1 MTKEAQELMDI
12 RRAYL
17 LAKALN
23 TQYTFIRE
31 FVTPELRKAINE
43 AKAKNSHF
51 VKTLDA
57 IFDKRR
63 VPKSF
68 VESEEELAFQVLEQ
82 LEKKDVNKQ
91 NLLTSQL
98 N

>member
-1 MTKEAQELMDI
+1 MTKEEQELMDI

-51 VKTLDA
+51 VKTLDE

-91 NLLTSQL
+91 NLLTSQPS
-98 N
+98 

>member
-1 MTKEAQELMDI
+1 MNKVDQELMDI

-51 VKTLDA
+51 IKTLDD
-57 IFDKRR
+57 IFDKQR

-68 VESEEELAFQVLEQ
+68 LESEEEIAFEVLEQ

-91 NLLTSQL
+91 NLPTSQSR
-98 N
+98 

>member
-1 MTKEAQELMDI
+1 MNKVEQELLDI

-17 LAKALN
+17 LARALN

-51 VKTLDA
+51 IKTLDG
-57 IFDKRR
+57 IFDKKRI
-63 VPKSF
+63 PQEFK
-68 VESEEELAFQVLEQ
+68 EKEEETAFELLEL
-82 LEKKDVNKQ
+82 LEKKDVSKPH
-91 NLLTSQL
+91 LSARSS
-98 N
+98 

>member
-1 MTKEAQELMDI
+1 MTKEEQELMDI

-51 VKTLDA
+51 VKTLDE

-91 NLLTSQL
+91 NLLTS
-98 N
+98 

>member
-1 MTKEAQELMDI
+1 MNKADQELWDI

-17 LAKALN
+17 LARALN

-51 VKTLDA
+51 IKTLDD

-68 VESEEELAFQVLEQ
+68 LESEEEVAFEVLEQ
-82 LEKKDVNKQ
+82 LEQKDVYKP
-91 NLLTSQL
+91 NLLTS
-98 N
+98 

>member
-1 MTKEAQELMDI
+1 MTKEEQELMDI

-23 TQYTFIRE
+23 TQYLFIRE
-31 FVTPELRKAINE
+31 FVTPELRKASNE

-51 VKTLDA
+51 VKTLDK
-57 IFDKRR
+57 IFDKRK

-68 VESEEELAFQVLEQ
+68 LESEEELAFQVLEQ

-91 NLLTSQL
+91 NLLTSQFS
-98 N
+98 

>member
-1 MTKEAQELMDI
+1 MTKLEQELMDI

-23 TQYTFIRE
+23 TQYMFIRE

-51 VKTLDA
+51 IKLLDEK
-57 IFDKRR
+57 FDKHK
-63 VPKSF
+63 VPQQFKD
-68 VESEEELAFQVLEQ
+68 SEDEIAFQVLEQ
-82 LEKKDVNKQ
+82 LEKEYVNKPSI
-91 NLLTSQL
+91 LTS
-98 N
+98 

>member
-1 MTKEAQELMDI
+1 MNKADQELWDI

-23 TQYTFIRE
+23 TQYMFIRE
-31 FVTPELRKAINE
+31 FVTPDLRKAINE

-51 VKTLDA
+51 IKTLDN

-68 VESEEELAFQVLEQ
+68 LESEEEVAFEVLEQ
-82 LEKKDVNKQ
+82 LEQKDVYKP
-91 NLLTSQL
+91 NLLTS
-98 N
+98 

>member
-1 MTKEAQELMDI
+1 MNKADQELWDI

-51 VKTLDA
+51 IKTLDD
-57 IFDKRR
+57 IFDKQR

-68 VESEEELAFQVLEQ
+68 LESEEEIAFEVLEQ
-82 LEKKDVNKQ
+82 LEQKDVYKP
-91 NLLTSQL
+91 NLLTS
-98 N
+98 

>member
-1 MTKEAQELMDI
+1 MTKEEQELMDI

-23 TQYTFIRE
+23 TQYLFIRE

-51 VKTLDA
+51 VKTLDE

-91 NLLTSQL
+91 NLLTSQPS
-98 N
+98 

>member
-1 MTKEAQELMDI
+1 MDKVEQELLDI

-17 LAKALN
+17 LARALN

-51 VKTLDA
+51 IKTLDG
-57 IFDKRR
+57 IFDKKRI
-63 VPKSF
+63 PQEFK
-68 VESEEELAFQVLEQ
+68 EKEEETAFELLEL
-82 LEKKDVNKQ
+82 LEKKDVSKP
-91 NLLTSQL
+91 NLSASSS
-98 N
+98 